1 MQTMRMEVRYPP
13 PMLRTVV
20 VKPNAR
26 ASTVVACDPATRTPT
41 LSIAAPPV
49 DGKANAEVERFVA
62 ERLGLAK
69 SRVKVVGGASARQKR
84 VEVPDEVDWDAGFRP
99 S

>member
-1 MQTMRMEVRYPP
+1 
-13 PMLRTVV
+13 MLRTVV

-26 ASTVVACDPATRTPT
+26 ASAVLTWDPATRTPT

-84 VEVPDEVDWDAGFRP
+84 VEVPDDVDWDAAFRP
-99 S
+99 AS